1 MCPFIWIKHLHNI
14 FSCSVLFLFH
24 FLPNSLFQYFC
35 VVAIHALNWLVLNKC
50 KWISFLNSEN
60 VLKQNLAAF
69 EPLRLAGGVKPF
81 EVVPPSYWGSRE
93 FFVQRKKEMKINKT
107 HLLRMKRNS
116 TIQHGSKNGFTQS
129 DNTELQSIKMSTE
142 KKTIIT
148 DTKIFL

>member
-1 MCPFIWIKHLHNI
+1 MQVNFIFEFW
-14 FSCSVLFLFH
+14 
-24 FLPNSLFQYFC
+24 
-35 VVAIHALNWLVLNKC
+35 KC
-50 KWISFLNSEN
+50 FETKLGGVWASE
-60 VLKQNLAAF
+60 
-69 EPLRLAGGVKPF
+69 AGRSGVKPF